1 MPCTSS
7 VSGPFNHNHGNV
19 SYVIAIRG
27 VNIVT
32 PFRIVEQG
40 TILIDGKRIHAVG
53 HQDDVRIPQG
63 STTFDLKDCIAT
75 PGFVDVLVHGGG
87 GAGFSDVD
95 EDAISTASS
104 FFFKH
109 GTTGLLGALYSK
121 PEDEMC
127 RTVAR
132 LARYAEQHAGETNVW
147 GMHLEGPFINP
158 ELHGAMKKEYLWKPS
173 VEGWKKLWQAGRGY
187 IRLMT
192 IAPELPGAMDVLREA
207 AREQVVLSVGHST
220 ATYEQVIHGIDNGI
234 AHVTHMFNAMRPFHH
249 RTPSVMT
256 AAMLRNELKVEL
268 IADGFHVHPAV
279 MRLIYNVKGSGGILL
294 VTDAI
299 RASGMDDGEY
309 TFMDQ
314 KISVKDKRAFLPNGT
329 LAGSTL
335 TMNRAIQTMVEQV
348 QVPLTDAV
356 RMASLNGAKVLGKSH
371 HKGIIA
377 VGKDA
382 DVVVMDKNYDV
393 LLTVYEGTVKHS
405 A

>member
-1 MPCTSS
+1 M
-7 VSGPFNHNHGNV
+7 
-19 SYVIAIRG
+19 IAITG
-27 VNIVT
+27 TDIVT
-32 PFRIVEQG
+32 PFRVVERG
-40 TILIDGKRIHAVG
+40 VLLIDGKRIRAVG
-53 HQDDVRIPQG
+53 GKDDVKIPP
-63 STTFDLKDCIAT
+63 SATVYDFDGCVTT

-87 GAGFSDVD
+87 GAGFSDL
-95 EDAISTASS
+95 ENDAIATASDHY
-104 FFFKH
+104 FRN

-121 PEDEMC
+121 PEKEMLE
-127 RTVAR
+127 TVDR
-132 LARYAEQHAGETNVW
+132 LARYAEQHKGATNVW

-173 VEGWKKLWQAGRGY
+173 VEGWTKLSAAGRGF
-187 IRLMT
+187 IRMMT

-207 AREQVVLSVGHST
+207 AQEGVVLSIGHST
-220 ATYEQVIHGIDNGI
+220 ASFDEVLQGIDNGI

-249 RTPSVMT
+249 RKPSVMT

-268 IADGFHVHPAV
+268 IADGIHVHPAV
-279 MRLIYNVKGSGGILL
+279 MRLIVNVKGSGGIVL

-299 RASGMDDGEY
+299 RASGMPDGEY

-314 KISVKDKRAFLPNGT
+314 TIIVRDKKAFLPDGT

-335 TMNRAIQTMVEQV
+335 TMNRAIRTMVEDV

-356 RMASLNGAKVLGKSH
+356 RMASLNGAKVLGRSES
-371 HKGIIA
+371 KGILA

-382 DVVVMDKNYDV
+382 DVVVMNSEYDV
-393 LLTVYEGTVKHS
+393 LLTVLEGTVKHR